1 MVLPMKSGG
10 AETKFEREAGCTRLP
25 IRAGPLFLEK
35 GWEGRGS
42 HMISGG
48 KNSIWRK
55 QRFLSA
61 GVTDFSFF
69 VFLFHLQFLN
79 LRGLHV
85 FQLADACLFI
95 IQVHGLLK
103 DLVHKAINET
113 IVSLYHFEV

>member
-69 VFLFHLQFLN
+69 RFPLSFAVSESSWI
-79 LRGLHV
+79 
-85 FQLADACLFI
+85 ACFSI
-95 IQVHGLLK
+95 
-103 DLVHKAINET
+103 
-113 IVSLYHFEV
+113 S